1 MADKIEKFVAKLS
14 MKDTEIYRDIV
25 KAILSHDLELYDVKK
40 LSGHSN
46 IYRVRKGRIRVI
58 FQKNL
63 KDVEIIDVGNRDE
76 NTYRKY

>member
-40 LSGHSN
+40 L
-46 IYRVRKGRIRVI
+46 
-58 FQKNL
+58 L
-63 KDVEIIDVGNRDE
+63 GNRDE